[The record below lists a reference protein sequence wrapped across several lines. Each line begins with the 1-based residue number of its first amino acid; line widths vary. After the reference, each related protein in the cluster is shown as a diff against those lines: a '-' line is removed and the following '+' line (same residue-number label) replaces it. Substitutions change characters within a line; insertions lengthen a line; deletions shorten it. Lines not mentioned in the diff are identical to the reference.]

1 MGREVLRQIFK
12 EITTENVYELVEYM
26 NSQHRKS
33 IIGILYMPIIIKL
46 KIAKGKIRSN
56 AARKKR
62 PTICKEKEPDYQ
74 LIFKPTKVFSVTQY
88 IKSIGRI

>member
-33 IIGILYMPIIIKL
+33 ILYMPIIIKL
-46 KIAKGKIRSN
+46 RIAKGKIRSN